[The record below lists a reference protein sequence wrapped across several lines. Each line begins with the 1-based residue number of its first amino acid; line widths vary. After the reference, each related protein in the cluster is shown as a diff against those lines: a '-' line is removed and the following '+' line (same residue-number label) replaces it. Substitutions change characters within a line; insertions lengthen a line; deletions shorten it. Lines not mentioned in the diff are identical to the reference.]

1 MPDPISATIA
11 AVTTIGSGVI
21 GGNAAKSAASTS
33 ADATLQ
39 AQREAIAAQKQGL
52 SEQRQ
57 QWAPFAQAGLEGLTG
72 LQGLVND
79 PSAALGDYYNSP
91 QFAMMQEQAGR
102 GQLAASEAMGGMG
115 ATSTGNALAGQQAA
129 LGQDF
134 LNNRF
139 NQLSGM
145 TNIGLQATGAGSAAT
160 GQAGSNI
167 SNLAMQGGMA
177 RGNALAGGQLAQ
189 GQAWG
194 NALNTMGG
202 MYMGGKMGG
211 LF

>member
-1 MPDPISATIA
+1 MSWGLVAVAGATLVGGA
-11 AVTTIGSGVI
+11 MSSSG
-21 GGNAAKSAASTS
+21 AKSAASTS
-33 ADATLQ
+33 SDATLQ
-39 AQREAIAAQKQGL
+39 AQREAIAAQQQGL
-52 SEQRQ
+52 AEQRQ

-79 PSAALGDYYNSP
+79 PSAALSGYFKGPEY
-91 QFAMMQEQAGR
+91 AMIQEQAGR

-115 ATSTGNALAGQQAA
+115 ATSTGNVLAGQQAA

-134 LNNRF
+134 LNNRY

-177 RGNALAGGQLAQ
+177 RGNALAGGQLASS
-189 GQAWG
+189 QAWG
-194 NALNTMGG
+194 NTLNNLAG
-202 MYMGGKMGG
+202 MYMGGKIGG